1 MVPRSQ
7 AVAPIKGYVV
17 SKEQRLRCRGV
28 GPSDVAQSRISK
40 AARTSTTRKG
50 AGWKTPTVP
59 RVPMMPMVRGC
70 PRRRKGRRMTWSV
83 LSSSTRKA
91 CVTRRSRRCC
101 EGAGW
106 KTSMVSWV
114 PMTSIMLL
122 LLLRH
127 VVLHPHC
134 APFHPADANRL
145 NFFSLRPNRPN
156 YFLHHSPLIVHRA
169 LHVIPRWHV
178 CVGVGFGT
186 VARAVLN
193 PSTIII
199 ITMLIT
205 LTHAAGRFLACRF
218 VGSPLVPSII
228 PPSPS

>member
-1 MVPRSQ
+1 M
-7 AVAPIKGYVV
+7 

-50 AGWKTPTVP
+50 AGWKTPTVT
-59 RVPMMPMVRGC
+59 RAPMMPMVRGC
-70 PRRRKGRRMTWSV
+70 PQRRKGRRMTWSV
-83 LSSSTRKA
+83 LSSGTRKA
-91 CVTRRSRRCC
+91 CVPRRSRRCC

-106 KTSMVSWV
+106 KTSMV

-145 NFFSLRPNRPN
+145 NSSASDP
-156 YFLHHSPLIVHRA
+156 
-169 LHVIPRWHV
+169 
-178 CVGVGFGT
+178 
-186 VARAVLN
+186 AV
-193 PSTIII
+193 PII
-199 ITMLIT
+199 
-205 LTHAAGRFLACRF
+205 
-218 VGSPLVPSII
+218 SSII
-228 PPSPS
+228 PPLMLIVSSMSFQR